1 MKRILNI
8 FIPDQ
13 VSRERLAKRLCLE
26 FDNNMQDWE
35 YEVSNPNRLDEFI
48 DEYDKKKTTQNEKE
62 ILMEIIL
69 DSSNDLCIENERN
82 FQTKYLKRLIE
93 RLEKNSDLH
102 IATIKYLTENKFEI
116 SKWLNNEIKINF

>member
-1 MKRILNI
+1 MKRASNI

-13 VSRERLAKRLCLE
+13 ISRKRLAKRLCLE

-48 DEYDKKKTTQNEKE
+48 NEYDKEETTQKEKE

-69 DSSNDLCIENERN
+69 ESSNDLILENKERFQIKYSDKIKQRLERN
-82 FQTKYLKRLIE
+82 SGLHKGTVKYW
-93 RLEKNSDLH
+93 
-102 IATIKYLTENKFEI
+102 TENKFEI
-116 SKWLNNEIKINF
+116 SKWINQRM